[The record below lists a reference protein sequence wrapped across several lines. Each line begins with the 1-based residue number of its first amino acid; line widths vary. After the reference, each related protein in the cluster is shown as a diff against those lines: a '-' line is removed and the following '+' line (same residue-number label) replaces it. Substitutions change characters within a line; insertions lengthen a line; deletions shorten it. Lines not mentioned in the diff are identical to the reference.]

1 MPLDR
6 LIKFFSSLRLTVVCL
21 ALAMILIFAGTF
33 AQVELGLYK
42 AQNEFFRSF
51 LVYWTPRGWHWR
63 IPVFPGGYLIGGVL
77 LINLVSAHVTRFK
90 FTRNKI
96 GIWMVHAG
104 LILLLL
110 GQLLTDMLS
119 VESTLHLREGEAKNY
134 SELER
139 VSELAVVDKGDPASD
154 TVVAIPQTLLMKRKE
169 IRVPELPF
177 ALKVN
182 QFYPNSTVANRAPE
196 SGDPPAASENIGA
209 RATVRGLPP
218 VTAMNER
225 DVPSAVVEVDTPQG
239 PLGTWLVS
247 EFIDRPQSFAWNHRT
262 YELSLRPERSYK
274 PFTIQLLNFTHDIY
288 KGTDIPKN
296 FASRVLLQRPDTGER
311 REVRIY
317 MNNPLRYAG
326 ETYYQAS
333 YDPDNHGSIFQVVW
347 NPSWLTPYFSCVLV
361 GAGLVVQF
369 LTHLV
374 PFVRRRAAA

>member
-182 QFYPNSTVANRAPE
+182 QFYPNSNRGQPRARIRRSACGLGKHWSARDGPGVAA
-196 SGDPPAASENIGA
+196 GDGDE
-209 RATVRGLPP
+209 
-218 VTAMNER
+218 
-225 DVPSAVVEVDTPQG
+225 
-239 PLGTWLVS
+239 
-247 EFIDRPQSFAWNHRT
+247 
-262 YELSLRPERSYK
+262 
-274 PFTIQLLNFTHDIY
+274 
-288 KGTDIPKN
+288 
-296 FASRVLLQRPDTGER
+296 
-311 REVRIY
+311 
-317 MNNPLRYAG
+317 
-326 ETYYQAS
+326 
-333 YDPDNHGSIFQVVW
+333 
-347 NPSWLTPYFSCVLV
+347 
-361 GAGLVVQF
+361 
-369 LTHLV
+369 
-374 PFVRRRAAA
+374 